1 MRFRNLTLL
10 PFFHILVAFILK
22 YEYNESRLMDNWILK
37 NAGSLVNEPVKEQTV
52 GADEVKVK
60 IAYVLANN
68 FDAVLYSGET
78 KVRYPKTIGRF
89 AVGRVTE
96 AGAECYGVE
105 KNMRV
110 LLQPTRS
117 CGSCLECK
125 TGKEDECAS
134 PWIAGRDFDG
144 FLRDFAVCKYT
155 DVAPLPDSV
164 TDTEALCTEAVAIA
178 EKIYDRLELPAGSR
192 VAVLGSNFAGNIIAQ
207 VFQYHKLIPI
217 VIDNSPQAL
226 ERARCCGVYYAFA
239 ADDDL
244 AENINE
250 ATSGQLCDAAVYT
263 TCSRL
268 DPATTMRVLANG
280 KSAVLAGF
288 APINFNIPAR
298 ELCDKNTTL
307 FSVMNGFGYT
317 DTAIN
322 LLVHKAVNTDVFE
335 KEMLTDFDPNAIYK
349 GLCDVNNARKSKMT
363 IFKLII

>member
-1 MRFRNLTLL
+1 
-10 PFFHILVAFILK
+10 
-22 YEYNESRLMDNWILK
+22 MDNWILK

-125 TGKEDECAS
+125 TEKEDECAS

-164 TDTEALCTEAVAIA
+164 TDTEALCTEAVAI
-178 EKIYDRLELPAGSR
+178 
-192 VAVLGSNFAGNIIAQ
+192 
-207 VFQYHKLIPI
+207 
-217 VIDNSPQAL
+217 
-226 ERARCCGVYYAFA
+226 
-239 ADDDL
+239 